1 MQDFIF
7 GTLST
12 DELKLISHCAS
23 HWGVQ
28 HDQRL
33 KPLDPLPGEEV
44 QISVLTGTAIQAEHI
59 ACYYTTDGG
68 EPSGS
73 FGKARNGSVV
83 LLEKVGVEW
92 DTFNWGYVTRWNGK
106 LPAQNEASVVRYQI
120 GAWSKGGRETFANWP
135 DVKVTVEEAARAYF
149 HNELSQAGFLDSPNE
164 KSTFT
169 YHVDTLQPPQ
179 WARQAV
185 IYHIFV
191 DRFNPGD
198 GNEWRQTS
206 NLKDFIGGT
215 LVGIT
220 QKLDYIAELGA
231 NCIWLSPVFPSPT
244 PHGYDATDYQR
255 VEPRLGGDQALA
267 ELVRE
272 AHMRDIRIILD
283 LACNHISCQH
293 LIFQDALSNSTSK
306 YRGWFTFDDS
316 PIGYQTY
323 FGVRSMP
330 RLNLNHP
337 EARQWMIDVARYLL
351 REFDIDGFR
360 LDHANGPGP
369 SFWSDFWTACK
380 QEKPASFCFGEIVEP
395 PDVILGYTGRMDGA
409 LDFHLADTIRRT
421 YAFKSSDEQ
430 AFKYFISCHQDYFRG
445 DLLLLTFLD
454 NHDMDRFLYIAGGD
468 KSALRKAASIQM
480 QLPGPPIIYYG
491 SEVGLSQT
499 LSKSSQVGLE
509 VSRKAM
515 VWGDEQDQVLL
526 SFYKSIIHDRKEKK
540 PWLRNLKPIEES

>member
-1 MQDFIF
+1 MQDLIF

-12 DELKLISHCAS
+12 DELKLISHRAS
-23 HWGVQ
+23 HWGIQ
-28 HDQRL
+28 HDQLL
-33 KPLDPLPGEEV
+33 KSLDPLPGEEV
-44 QISVLTGTAIQAEHI
+44 HITVLTGPHTPVDNV
-59 ACYYTTDGG
+59 ACYFTTDGS
-68 EPSGS
+68 EPSGLR
-73 FGKARNGSVV
+73 GIPKNGRVIS
-83 LLEKVGVEW
+83 LNKMAVEW

-106 LPAQNEASVVRYQI
+106 LPAQNEATVVRYRI
-120 GAWSKGGRETFANWP
+120 GAWSEGGQETFANWP
-135 DVKVTVEEAARAYF
+135 DVKATVEEAARAYF
-149 HNELSQAGFLDSPNE
+149 HNEPSQAVFLGSPNE

-198 GNEWRQTS
+198 GHEWRQTS
-206 NLKDFIGGT
+206 NLKDFFGGT
-215 LVGIT
+215 LRGIT
-220 QKLDYIAELGA
+220 QKLDYITELGA

-244 PHGYDATDYQR
+244 SHGYDATDYQH
-255 VEPRLGGDQALA
+255 VEPRIGGDQALA

-272 AHMRDIRIILD
+272 AHAHGIRIILD
-283 LACNHISCQH
+283 LVCNHISNQH
-293 LIFQDALSNSTSK
+293 PVFKTALSNSKSR
-306 YRGWFTFDDS
+306 YRDWFSFDDS

-330 RLNLNHP
+330 CLNLDHP
-337 EARQWMIDVARYLL
+337 EVCQWMIDIACYWL

-369 SFWSDFWTACK
+369 SFWSDFWAACK
-380 QEKPASFCFGEIVEP
+380 QEKPDSFCFGEIVEP

-409 LDFHLADTIRRT
+409 LDFHLADAIRRT
-421 YAFKSSDEQ
+421 YAYKNSDED
-430 AFKYFISCHQDYFRG
+430 AFKHFISCHQSYFSG
-445 DLLLLTFLD
+445 NLLLLNFLD

-468 KSALRKAASIQM
+468 VNALRKAASIQM
-480 QLPGPPIIYYG
+480 KLPGPPIIYYG
-491 SEVGLSQT
+491 TEIGLSQT

-515 VWGDEQDQVLL
+515 QWGDAQDKELL
-526 SFYKSIIHDRKEKK
+526 AFYKSIIRERFETK
-540 PWLRNLKPIEES
+540 PWIKKS